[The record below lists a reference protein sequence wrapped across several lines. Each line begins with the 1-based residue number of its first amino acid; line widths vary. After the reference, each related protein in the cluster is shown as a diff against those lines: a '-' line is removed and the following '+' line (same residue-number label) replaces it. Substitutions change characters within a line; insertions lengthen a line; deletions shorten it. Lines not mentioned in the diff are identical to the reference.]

1 MRGTLPTTT
10 VGYVSIRWTTL
21 ATYAGAAAAVF
32 TATLAGILSGSTHGT
47 ARTWWIVVACG
58 SACVAFGV
66 PALDRIK
73 QSREGA
79 AAVDVGV
86 ALMTAMNDSLD
97 PIVRQLGRLA
107 TATPAERDAIREQIG
122 PMVLNSAAELVGHD
136 RVRACWFE
144 LFRGPPRALRPELH
158 VGRSDAPSTHF
169 VEGTPEGDAA
179 FAMIEQNTGLF
190 CPDVAR
196 QPPPGWRPGE
206 SHNYVTFVSVPVVA
220 GTTAYGMLT
229 VDSLS
234 VGDLREH
241 HVAMV
246 RLLAGLL
253 ADALAYAP

>member
-1 MRGTLPTTT
+1 MP
-10 VGYVSIRWTTL
+10 IRWVTL
-21 ATYAGAAAAVF
+21 ATYSGAAVAVF
-32 TATLAGILSGSTHGT
+32 MATLAGILCGSTHGT
-47 ARTWWIVVACG
+47 ARAWWIVTACL

-66 PALDRIK
+66 PALDRLK

-79 AAVDVGV
+79 VTADVGV

-107 TATPAERDAIREQIG
+107 TAAPDDRDAIREQIG

-144 LFRGPPRALRPELH
+144 LHRGPPRALRPELH

-169 VEGTPEGDAA
+169 IEGTPEGDAA
-179 FAMIEQNTGLF
+179 FAMIESNTDMF
-190 CPDVAR
+190 YPDVGA
-196 QPPPGWRPGE
+196 QPPPGWQGGDR
-206 SHNYVTFVSVPVVA
+206 HDYVTFVSVPVVA
-220 GTTAYGMLT
+220 GTTAYGMLS

-253 ADALAYAP
+253 ADALAYSP